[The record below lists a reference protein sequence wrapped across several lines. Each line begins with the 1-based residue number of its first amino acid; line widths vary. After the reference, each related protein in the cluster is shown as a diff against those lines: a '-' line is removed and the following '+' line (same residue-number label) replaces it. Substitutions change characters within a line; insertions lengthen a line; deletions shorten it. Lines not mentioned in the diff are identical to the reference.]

1 MDFAPRQDRLAESNP
16 FAAESVD
23 SSAEYTGISNFVQK
37 CNALLTGTV
46 PFSLELED
54 PLANCFVYNPYAPEQ
69 DPQLTVEDYARS
81 AEEVQPTPSPQS
93 LSLSLSPLSLPLV
106 LVLSPG
112 SLPALHFSFILTPV
126 SLDLSLV
133 QDDEMGISDMNT
145 DNYDGTCGPAAGA
158 GGAAASAASTMGAA
172 LTCHG
177 CGGRAS
183 AEELAGGSVCGS
195 CRLIPSRAH
204 ARPLDGGHLS
214 SEQASQKPTAA
225 PGSAWMKELRW
236 TQDSSVPGVQ
246 GAQTAPPDPAG
257 ALAALDSEAGCV
269 PTGDK

>member
-93 LSLSLSPLSLPLV
+93 LSLCLCLPFHSRLFSFCRPAPSLPFTFL
-106 LVLSPG
+106 L
-112 SLPALHFSFILTPV
+112 F
-126 SLDLSLV
+126 
-133 QDDEMGISDMNT
+133 
-145 DNYDGTCGPAAGA
+145 
-158 GGAAASAASTMGAA
+158 
-172 LTCHG
+172 
-177 CGGRAS
+177 
-183 AEELAGGSVCGS
+183 
-195 CRLIPSRAH
+195 
-204 ARPLDGGHLS
+204 
-214 SEQASQKPTAA
+214 
-225 PGSAWMKELRW
+225 
-236 TQDSSVPGVQ
+236 
-246 GAQTAPPDPAG
+246 
-257 ALAALDSEAGCV
+257 
-269 PTGDK
+269 